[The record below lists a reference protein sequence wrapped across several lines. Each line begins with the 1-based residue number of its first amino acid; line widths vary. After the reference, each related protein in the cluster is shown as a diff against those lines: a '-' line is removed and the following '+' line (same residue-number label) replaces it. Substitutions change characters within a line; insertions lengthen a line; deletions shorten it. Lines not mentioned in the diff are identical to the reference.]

1 MGTDLWYTLI
11 KMISKQNMEGIMAD
25 LNVGDKAPD
34 FSLPI
39 TLEEKVTLSEVLKE
53 KTVVLAF
60 YIFDFAGDLAG
71 L

>member
-1 MGTDLWYTLI
+1 
-11 KMISKQNMEGIMAD
+11 MAD

-39 TLEEKVTLSEVLKE
+39 TLEEKVTLSDVLEE
-53 KTVVLAF
+53 KKVVLAF
-60 YIFDFAGDLAG
+60 YIFDFAGDREG

>member
-1 MGTDLWYTLI
+1 
-11 KMISKQNMEGIMAD
+11 MAD
-25 LNVGDKAPD
+25 VNVGDKAPD

-39 TLEEKVTLSEVLKE
+39 SFDETVTLSEVLKE

-60 YIFDFAGDLAG
+60 YIFDFAGDWEG